1 MTSQAKKDLA
11 SSAVDAA
18 NSVPHPSWVRKP
30 VFPPI
35 ATAPELNRTSMV
47 ARPWSRMNLHVGLFS
62 RWGRRNAEVRETA
75 LERREVAR
83 GGSSAKLVEWQR
95 DGRMRR
101 AVLFMLTVL
110 QTAIAGVLMIESL
123 PTHAETLLERL
134 VLILFLVLFF
144 WVSAGFW
151 TAMAGFLILM
161 RGGDRHGVAGPAPG
175 ELNPDSSPDSPDG
188 SPDTSSDRSPLR
200 TAIVMPICN
209 EDVARVFAGLRA
221 TYESVGKTDQ
231 AANFDFFVLSDSSD
245 TDICAAELDAWSSL
259 CRAVGGFGNIFYRRR
274 KLRVKRKNGN
284 IADFCRRWG
293 KNYRYMVVLDADSI
307 MSGECLTRLV
317 EMMEANPGAGII
329 QTAPRVA
336 GRETL
341 YARIQQFASRAYG
354 PLYTAGLHFWQLGES
369 HYWGHNAIIRIA
381 PFTRHCGLAP
391 LPGKGPLS
399 GEILSHD
406 FIEAA
411 LIRRAGWTVWI
422 AYDLP
427 GSYEELPPNLLDELQ
442 RDRRW
447 CRGNMMNF
455 RLILERGIHP
465 VYRAVFATGLMAYL
479 SSLIWLSFLILSTI
493 LLATQDD
500 VTATANVPLLPA
512 WPVLHPY
519 HALGLFCV
527 TTGLLI
533 LPKLLAVLR
542 LCLQGAEEFG
552 GSARLVLSMT
562 LELIFSILS
571 APIRMLFHS
580 RFVVEAITGK
590 SLYWKSPTRGDA
602 ETTWTEAWQR
612 HGAHTLLGLSWGA
625 IVYLIS
631 PGYLLW
637 LMPVVGAMSL
647 SIPLSVLSSRVS
659 IGSYLRKLRL
669 FLIPEEGSQP
679 EELRA
684 AEAYHSNA
692 KPLAGF
698 IEAVVDP
705 AINALI
711 CACGKKNNA
720 HPPGMSVER
729 HVLLQSALRKGPQ
742 ALSPPEK
749 QRLLNDP
756 LTLFQLHR
764 NVWGAAIAH
773 PHWHET
779 GEAAAELE

>member
-1 MTSQAKKDLA
+1 MNSKSQQGNTMEPPSRPEATS
-11 SSAVDAA
+11 
-18 NSVPHPSWVRKP
+18 PTWVRKP

-35 ATAPELNRTSMV
+35 STAPLVNRTSMV
-47 ARPWSRMNLHVGLFS
+47 ARPWERIKLFS
-62 RWGRRNAEVRETA
+62 ARRKESREA
-75 LERREVAR
+75 RQERRAVAR
-83 GGSSAKLVEWQR
+83 DGSSPQLVEWQR

-101 AVLFMLTVL
+101 AVLFMLTFV
-110 QTAIAGVLMIESL
+110 QTAIAGVLTIDSL
-123 PTHAETLLERL
+123 PKHGDTLLERM
-134 VLILFLVLFF
+134 VVILFTILFF

-151 TAMAGFLILM
+151 TAMAGFLVLM
-161 RGGDRHGVAGPAPG
+161 RGDRHGVASAKAIKREAVQG
-175 ELNPDSSPDSPDG
+175 EDF
-188 SPDTSSDRSPLR
+188 R

-221 TYESVGKTDQ
+221 TYESLAKTEQ
-231 AANFDFFVLSDSSD
+231 AGQFDVFVLSDSSD
-245 TDICAAELDAWSSL
+245 SDICTAELDAWSTL

-274 KLRVKRKNGN
+274 KRRVKRKSGN

-293 KNYRYMVVLDADSI
+293 KNYRYMIVLDADSV
-307 MSGECLTRLV
+307 MSGECLTSLV
-317 EMMEANPGAGII
+317 DLMEANPDAGII

-369 HYWGHNAIIRIA
+369 HYWGHNAIIRVE
-381 PFTRHCGLAP
+381 PFTRHCALAP

-455 RLILERGIHP
+455 RLILEHGIHP

-479 SSLIWLSFLILSTI
+479 SSLLWLTFLVLSTI
-493 LLATQDD
+493 VLATEK
-500 VTATANVPLLPA
+500 LMPA
-512 WPVLHPY
+512 AETVAPAHLIPEWQLFHPY
-519 HALGLFCV
+519 HALQLFIV
-527 TTGLLI
+527 TTSLLI
-533 LPKLLAVLR
+533 LPKFLAVLR
-542 LCLQGAEEFG
+542 ICLKDAREFG
-552 GSARLVLSMT
+552 GVARLMLSMM
-562 LELIFSILS
+562 LELMFSVLS

-590 SLYWKSPTRGDA
+590 ALHWKSPARGDE
-602 ETTWTEAWQR
+602 ETTWGEAWKR
-612 HGAHTLLGLSWGA
+612 HGSHTMLGLTWGVA
-625 IVYLIS
+625 VYLLN
-631 PGYLLW
+631 PGYLVW
-637 LMPVVGAMSL
+637 LLPVVGALAL

-659 IGSYLRKLRL
+659 IGSRLRKLRL
-669 FLIPEEGSQP
+669 FLIPEEGQQP

-684 AEAYHSNA
+684 TVAYHSSA
-692 KPLAGF
+692 KSLPGF
-698 IEAVVDP
+698 VEAVVDP
-705 AINALI
+705 AINALV
-711 CACGKKNNA
+711 CACGRKA
-720 HPPGMSVER
+720 TAQPVGTSIVR
-729 HVLLQSALRKGPQ
+729 RTLLQAALHEGP
-742 ALSPPEK
+742 ASLTAPER

-756 LTLFQLHR
+756 QALFQLHR
-764 NVWGAAIAH
+764 NVWETPGAH
-773 PHWHET
+773 PHWHELND
-779 GEAAAELE
+779 GE